1 MDADGGRRIGV
12 VTGGSGSLGRG
23 VMEILVDRGWTLH
36 VPWIHEEETETL
48 DRELGARMEAVHL
61 TRCDV
66 TDPDAVASFMETV
79 ATHHG
84 GIELLCNLVGGF
96 AMGSLEETDA
106 GVWHRMMEMNATSAF
121 LCTRAALPLLRAGAG
136 DGVSRRDDGG
146 DHDTDRYRT
155 GNRAGASVVNV
166 AALPPLQGA
175 GSGMSAYTASKAAV
189 VALTRALGEELR
201 KDGIR
206 VNAVAPEIID
216 TQANRDAMPDADRST
231 WLQPREIAR
240 VIASLADPDSA
251 VVTGSVLELK
261 KG

>member
-1 MDADGGRRIGV
+1 MDAGGGRRIGV

-23 VMEILVDRGWTLH
+23 VVEVLVDRGWTLH
-36 VPWIHEEETETL
+36 VPWIREGETEAL
-48 DRELGARMEAVHL
+48 DDRLGARMEAVHL

-66 TDPDAVASFMETV
+66 TDPAEVEAFTKALEER
-79 ATHHG
+79 HG

-96 AMGSLEETDA
+96 AMGSLAETDPA
-106 GVWHRMMEMNATSAF
+106 TWHRMMEINATSAF

-136 DGVSRRDDGG
+136 HRDEEGG
-146 DHDTDRYRT
+146 DGDGDRFRT
-155 GNRAGASVVNV
+155 RGRAGASVVNV
-166 AALPPLQGA
+166 AALPPLQRG
-175 GSGMSAYTASKAAV
+175 GDGMSAYTASKAGV

-201 KDGIR
+201 EDGIR

-216 TQANRDAMPDADRST
+216 TGANREAMPDADRST

-240 VIASLADPDSA
+240 VIAFLADPDSA